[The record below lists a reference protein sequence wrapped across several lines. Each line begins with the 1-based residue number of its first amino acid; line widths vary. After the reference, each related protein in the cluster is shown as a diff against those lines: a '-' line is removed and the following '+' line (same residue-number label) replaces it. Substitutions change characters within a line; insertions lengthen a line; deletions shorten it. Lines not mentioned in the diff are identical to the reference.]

1 MEAVIER
8 DQELDTP
15 AGELDGDRLPYSMS
29 IELVVKDRETIAE
42 LHRHAEGQTR
52 NQFALDALRIGVLA
66 LRQARGQLDVDLIQ
80 RETERMLGNLANRL
94 EDHARTVQT
103 HLATSLKDYF
113 DPESGRFNERVK
125 RLVEKDGDLERLLRS
140 QIGSQDS
147 ELCKTLLAHFG
158 QTSPLMKLLSPS
170 ESQGL
175 LAALRETVGTQ
186 LSQQRETVLKEFS
199 LDNKQGA
206 LARLIDELSQKH
218 GQLNDKL
225 QEKIDTVV
233 KEFSLDEE
241 NSALSRLVRNVDRA
255 QKTITS
261 EFSLDNEDSAFS
273 RLQTLLQSTSAAIH
287 SNLTLDDEASS
298 LARLKR
304 EVLTIL
310 KEHSE
315 ANGKFQ
321 EEVKVALAKMV
332 ARKEEADR
340 STRHGVAFEDAVGEI
355 LGHHCRQAADI
366 LTPTG
371 ITTGLIK
378 NCKVGDFVIELGP
391 DSAAPCSKIVVEAKE
406 KAIYS
411 LADARSEIETGRKN
425 REAQVGLFIFSKRTA
440 PVGMESVTR
449 FGDDVFVTWDAE
461 DAASD
466 LFLKVGLTL
475 AKGLCIRAGRQSKTQ
490 AADFEAITAAILE
503 IEKQAQSL
511 EEVSKSTDTIR
522 NAADKIADRVRISK
536 NKLEKQVE
544 QLKEKFADLRA
555 AVGEPVGA

>member
-8 DQELDTP
+8 
-15 AGELDGDRLPYSMS
+15 AGTARSDEFDGDRLPYSLS
-29 IELVVKDRETIAE
+29 LELLVKDAETIAE
-42 LHRHAEGQTR
+42 LCRHAEGPVR
-52 NQFALDALRIGVLA
+52 DQFALDALRIGVLA

-80 RETERMLGNLANRL
+80 RETQRMLGALAGRL
-94 EDHARTVQT
+94 DEHSRVVQDHVA
-103 HLATSLKDYF
+103 ASLKDYF

-158 QTSPLMKLLSPS
+158 ETSPLMKLLSPT

-186 LSQQRETVLKEFS
+186 LTQQRETVLKEFS

-206 LARLIDELSQKH
+206 LARLVEELGQKH
-218 GQLNDKL
+218 GQLTDKL

-261 EFSLDNEDSAFS
+261 EFSLDNEASAFS
-273 RLQTLLQSTSAAIH
+273 RLQGLLQTTSEAIH
-287 SNLTLDDEASS
+287 SNLTLDDETSS

-321 EEVKVALAKMV
+321 EEVKIALAKMV

-340 STRHGVAFEDAVGEI
+340 STRHGMVFEDAVGEI
-355 LGHHCRQAADI
+355 LGHHCRQAGDI
-366 LTPTG
+366 ITPTG
-371 ITTGLIK
+371 MTTGLIK
-378 NCKVGDFVIELGP
+378 NCKVGDFLIELGP

-406 KAIYS
+406 KAVYS
-411 LADARSEIETGRKN
+411 LSDARSEIETGRKN
-425 REAQVGLFIFSKRTA
+425 REAQVGFFIFSKRTA
-440 PVGMESVTR
+440 PSGIDCVSR
-449 FGDDVFVTWDAE
+449 YGDDVFVVWDAE

-466 LFLKVGLTL
+466 LFLKVGMTL
-475 AKGLCIRAGRQSKTQ
+475 AKALCIRAGRQSTTQ
-490 AADFEAITAAILE
+490 AADFEAILAAILE

-511 EEVSKSTDTIR
+511 GEVSTSCETIRKSTD
-522 NAADKIADRVRISK
+522 KISERIRISREK
-536 NKLEKQVE
+536 VEKQVE
-544 QLKEKFADLRA
+544 QLKEKFAELRA
-555 AVGEPVGA
+555 AVGETTSV

>member
-1 MEAVIER
+1 MEAVVER
-8 DQELDTP
+8 DDHELLS
-15 AGELDGDRLPYSMS
+15 AELNGERLPYSLTL
-29 IELVVKDRETIAE
+29 ELLVKDAETIAE
-42 LHRHAEGQTR
+42 LCRHAEGPNR
-52 NQFALDALRIGVLA
+52 DQFALDALRIGVLA

-80 RETERMLGNLANRL
+80 RETGRMLSTLANHL
-94 EDHARTVQT
+94 EEHSRAVQN
-103 HLATSLKDYF
+103 HLGTSLKDYF
-113 DPESGRFNERVK
+113 DPESGRFSERVK
-125 RLVEKDGDLERLLRS
+125 RLVEKDGELERVLRS

-158 QTSPLMKLLSPS
+158 DASPLMKLLSPS

-206 LARLIDELSQKH
+206 LARLLEELGQKH
-218 GQLNDKL
+218 GQLTDKL
-225 QEKIDTVV
+225 QAKIDIVV

-255 QKTITS
+255 QKTITN
-261 EFSLDNEDSAFS
+261 EFSLDNETSAFS
-273 RLQTLLQSTSAAIH
+273 RLQALLQTTSQAIH

-304 EVLTIL
+304 EVLGIL

-315 ANGKFQ
+315 TNGKFQ
-321 EEVKVALAKMV
+321 EEVKVTLAKMV

-340 STRHGVAFEDAVGEI
+340 STRHGMVFEDAVGEI
-355 LGHHCRQAADI
+355 LSHHCKQAGDI
-366 LTPTG
+366 VTSTG
-371 ITTGLIK
+371 MTTGLIK

-391 DSAAPCSKIVVEAKE
+391 DSAAPCSKVVIEAKE
-406 KAIYS
+406 KADYS
-411 LADARSEIETGRKN
+411 LSDARSEIETGRKN
-425 REAQVGLFIFSKRTA
+425 RETQVGLFVFSKRTA
-440 PVGMESVTR
+440 PGGLDVVAR

-461 DAASD
+461 DPASD

-475 AKGLCIRAGRQSKTQ
+475 AKALCIRAGRQSKTQ

-511 EEVSKSTDTIR
+511 DEIVKSTDTIR
-522 NAADKIADRVRISK
+522 SAADKIGDRVRISK
-536 NKLEKQVE
+536 SKLEKQVE
-544 QLKEKFADLRA
+544 QLKEKFADFKA
-555 AVGEPVGA
+555 AFAETT